1 MKETVDFQ
9 KLIDEAKSGNNAAFE
24 ELYNLTIKTAYR
36 TATLLLNNADDVEDV
51 LQNSYIKV
59 HSRLDEL
66 NKPESFESWV
76 KAIVENESKNFIK
89 KEKRISAP
97 LIFFKNKA
105 EDYSEEWK
113 KPVPQEYMEK
123 EELRNSVSK
132 IIDGLSPEVRACIV
146 LFHFEDKSLDETA
159 QLLDIPLGTVKSR
172 LHNGRKQIEKEF
184 NKLRKKDPSLY
195 GIAAIPAVMA
205 MLAYESANLTV
216 PVALGESVFAGATAS
231 GAAAGL
237 TGTVATG
244 SAAAAGASAASATA
258 ATSVAATAAT
268 SIAVKVTA
276 VAVAGSLAVGGSVAI
291 KEYVETKKENA
302 VTTQIST
309 VFAPEET
316 CTIAEILPETQP
328 SEETPSTTLTS
339 SAQATSALSVFSTT
353 QLQKTTQKPSTT
365 RATATSTLTTQATT
379 AKLTT
384 SVQTTKPVTNAIPTT
399 VPPATSPEEVYSL
412 SGGVIQQ
419 YTGSD
424 SSVSIP
430 SKVGSETVTAIGA
443 GAFASNPN
451 IKSVAIPSTVTQ
463 IGQEAFADCTRL
475 SSVSLPSSLE
485 TIGIGAFYGC
495 TALSSVSVPGGTK
508 TIADEAFAECSSLRS
523 IAIPASVTSI
533 SDDAFYGCDSLTIKC
548 SEGSAA
554 HEFALANGFDFT
566 LS

>member
-9 KLIDEAKSGNNAAFE
+9 KLIDEAKNGNNAAFE

-59 HSRLDEL
+59 HGRLNEL

-76 KAIVENESKNFIK
+76 KTIVENESKNYIK

-105 EDYSEEWK
+105 EDCSEEWK

-146 LFHFEDKSLDETA
+146 LFHFEDKSLDEIA
-159 QLLDIPLGTVKSR
+159 QTLDIPLGTVKSR

-205 MLAYESANLTV
+205 MLAYKSANLTV
-216 PVALGESVFAGATAS
+216 PVALGESVLAGATAS

-237 TGTVATG
+237 SGTVAGG
-244 SAAAAGASAASATA
+244 SAVAAASTVGGTVASSAAATA
-258 ATSVAATAAT
+258 ATSV
-268 SIAVKVTA
+268 AVKVTA

-291 KEYVETKKENA
+291 KEYVETKKENT
-302 VTTQIST
+302 VTTQISS
-309 VFAPEET
+309 VFVPEET

-328 SEETPSTTLTS
+328 YEETSSTTLTS
-339 SAQATSALSVFSTT
+339 TQATSVPSTT

-365 RATATSTLTTQATT
+365 RAATTAAPTTQATT
-379 AKLTT
+379 ARPTT
-384 SVQTTKPVTNAIPTT
+384 SVQTTKPVTTTAPTT
-399 VPPATSPEEVYSL
+399 VQPTTSPEEVYSL

-419 YTGSD
+419 YTGND

-523 IAIPASVTSI
+523 IAIPSSVTSI

-548 SEGSAA
+548 AEGSAA

>member
-9 KLIDEAKSGNNAAFE
+9 KLIEEAKNGNNAAFE

-59 HSRLDEL
+59 HGRLNEL

-76 KAIVENESKNFIK
+76 KTIVENESKNYIK

-146 LFHFEDKSLDETA
+146 LFHFEDKSLDEIA
-159 QLLDIPLGTVKSR
+159 QTLDIPLGTVKSR

-205 MLAYESANLTV
+205 VLAYKSANLTV
-216 PVALGESVFAGATAS
+216 PVALGESVLAGATAS

-237 TGTVATG
+237 TGTVAGG
-244 SAAAAGASAASATA
+244 SAVAAAATTGGTVATSAAATA
-258 ATSVAATAAT
+258 ATSV
-268 SIAVKVTA
+268 AVKVTA

-291 KEYVETKKENA
+291 KEYVETKKENT
-302 VTTQIST
+302 VTTQISS
-309 VFAPEET
+309 VFVPEET

-328 SEETPSTTLTS
+328 YSEVTSITLTS
-339 SAQATSALSVFSTT
+339 LSQTKAELTVTATT
-353 QLQKTTQKPSTT
+353 QPPKTTKKPVTT
-365 RATATSTLTTQATT
+365 RTTATVATT
-379 AKLTT
+379 VKPTT
-384 SVQTTKPVTNAIPTT
+384 AVQTTARPVTTAVPTT
-399 VPPATSPEEVYSL
+399 VPPTTNPEAVYSL

-419 YTGSD
+419 YTGND

-523 IAIPASVTSI
+523 IAIPSSVTSI
-533 SDDAFYGCDSLTIKC
+533 ADDAFYGCDSLTIKC